1 MVLMSG
7 MNLPIKAIRNQIS
20 SAIDIIIQQ
29 SRMQD
34 GSRKITNITEVHG
47 MENDVIVLQDVFK
60 FQRQNMSSTG
70 KINGNFVYSGIIPKT
85 VNKLKEKGMKI
96 PLSIFS

>member
-1 MVLMSG
+1 
-7 MNLPIKAIRNQIS
+7 
-20 SAIDIIIQQ
+20 
-29 SRMQD
+29 
-34 GSRKITNITEVHG
+34 
-47 MENDVIVLQDVFK
+47 
-60 FQRQNMSSTG
+60 MSSTG